1 MSNVVVCRPALPVVE
16 TSHEH
21 WATRWCFACR
31 GRHGFDLIV
40 HGFAESDVSQLIAE
54 IESGQRPED
63 DMWHLIWGEPRSS
76 VECSN
81 CGQTDGDVGFG
92 QVREWAE

>member
-63 DMWHLIWGEPRSS
+63 DMWLLAQGAPFPTI
-76 VECSN
+76 ECSN